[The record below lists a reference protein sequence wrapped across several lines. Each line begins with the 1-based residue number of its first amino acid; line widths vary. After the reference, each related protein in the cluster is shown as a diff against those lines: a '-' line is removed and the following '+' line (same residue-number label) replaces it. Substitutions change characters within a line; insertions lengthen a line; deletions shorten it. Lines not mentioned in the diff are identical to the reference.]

1 MLSIICFCIKLLSY
15 HDGHYLNLVRPLI
28 LILLCC
34 MVEFYHT
41 CYRPL
46 DKKIQEYV
54 YFFSILG
61 AKMFFHFGSKDFFS
75 ILGPKINVL
84 Q

>member
-1 MLSIICFCIKLLSY
+1 MWYKDHFMLFIICFCIKLLSY
-15 HDGHYLNLVRPLI
+15 HNGHYLDLVRPLI
-28 LILLCC
+28 LILLYY

-46 DKKIQEYV
+46 DNDNSGM
-54 YFFSILG
+54 FFFFILG
-61 AKMFFHFGSKDFFS
+61 AN
-75 ILGPKINVL
+75 INVL

>member
-15 HDGHYLNLVRPLI
+15 HNGHYLNMVRLLI
-28 LILLCC
+28 LILFCF

-46 DKKIQEYV
+46 DNDNSEICCC
-54 YFFSILG
+54 FFILG
-61 AKMFFHFGSKDFFS
+61 A
-75 ILGPKINVL
+75 KINVL